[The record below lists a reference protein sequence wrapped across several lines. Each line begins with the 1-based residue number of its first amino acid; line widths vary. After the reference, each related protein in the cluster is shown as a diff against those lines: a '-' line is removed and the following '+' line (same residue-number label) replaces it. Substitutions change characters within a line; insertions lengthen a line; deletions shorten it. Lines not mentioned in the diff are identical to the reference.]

1 MFRNDALKTVWL
13 WLVGCVVVFCV
24 FFCLFACLFV
34 RKNPY
39 RAKWVVQTSS
49 SCPS

>member
-24 FFCLFACLFV
+24 FLFV
-34 RKNPY
+34 CLSVCQKNPY